1 MPDAKP
7 PFARDTA
14 CVPVDPMKMAVREQ
28 LFAHLYREL
37 HRLAGRELWHAGTRS
52 SMGPTTL
59 VHEAYLNF
67 AGRADID
74 FENRAHFLTY
84 AARTMRGLIIDR
96 ARSAC
101 ADKRGG
107 GARAERLDTALGDR
121 LAAPEEV
128 VGVGALLDELSTVD
142 AELAQIVDLK
152 FLCGF
157 NFGEIANMLGCS
169 ERTVQRHWEQARL
182 LLQRL
187 AMDALAG

>member
-1 MPDAKP
+1 MPEMKP
-7 PFARDTA
+7 QFAHETAGAPGDTTA
-14 CVPVDPMKMAVREQ
+14 AAAREQ
-28 LFAHLYREL
+28 LFAQLYREL
-37 HRLAGRELWHAGTRS
+37 HRMAGRELWHAGARAP
-52 SMGPTTL
+52 MGATTL

-67 AGRADID
+67 AGRPNVD

-107 GARAERLDTALGDR
+107 GVRAERLDTALGER

-128 VGVGALLDELSTVD
+128 VGVGALLDELGTLD
-142 AELAQIVDLK
+142 AGLAQIVDLK
-152 FLCGF
+152 FMCGF

-187 AMDALAG
+187 ALEVAAG